1 MLSLSARQLIAAGL
15 VLLAFLSITGLVLYQ
30 AFRDSA
36 LLAVKDRLQAQV
48 YMLLSAADL
57 NEDRQL
63 TIPQALPEARFSNPE
78 SGLYAVV
85 LDQDN
90 RRVWRSESLLGFSW
104 QPPTA
109 QAPLPGDTTFIE
121 IDSANGPLFLLGFT
135 VSWEI
140 AAERYRE
147 YHFWVAETRRGFDSQ
162 VNRFRRSLWTWLMAA
177 AIVLLAVQ
185 SLILRWSLQPLRRIA
200 REVTEIESGQR
211 SELSGPY
218 PTELQ
223 ALTDNLNQLIR
234 RSRSHL
240 ERYRNALGD
249 LAHSLKTPLAVMR
262 SAVEKPAARDEL
274 RETVHAQVERMNQTV
289 DYQLQRAAASG
300 RIALTSPVEVAPVV
314 RKITDSLSKVYREK
328 SVQFFLDI
336 DKKARFY
343 GDEGDL
349 MEILG
354 NLADNAC
361 KWAGSRVKICA
372 SADIGDSRLAALS
385 LTIEDDGPGIPAD
398 QIDKILDRGGRADPN
413 TPGHGIGLAIVRDI
427 VEEVYQG
434 QLKISRSEWGGLS
447 AQVFIR
453 PLT

>member
-36 LLAVKDRLQAQV
+36 LLAVKERLQTQV
-48 YMLLSAADL
+48 YMLLSAADV
-57 NEDRQL
+57 NEDQQL
-63 TIPQALPEARFSNPE
+63 TIPPALPEARFSTPE
-78 SGLYAVV
+78 SGLYAIV

-90 RRVWRSESLLGFSW
+90 RRIWRSESLLGFNL
-104 QPPTA
+104 QPGV
-109 QAPLPGDTTFIE
+109 QAPTPGDSYFTE
-121 IDSANGPLFLLGFT
+121 IDSDNGPLFLLGFT
-135 VSWEI
+135 VDWEI
-140 AAERYRE
+140 AREHYRK
-147 YHFWVAETRRGFDSQ
+147 YHFWVAETRRGFDNQ

-177 AIVLLAVQ
+177 AIVLLGVQ

-211 SELSGPY
+211 NELSGPY

-240 ERYRNALGD
+240 ERYRHALGD

-262 SAVEKPAARDEL
+262 SAVEKPAAQEEL
-274 RETVHAQVERMNQTV
+274 RETVYTQVERMNQTV

-300 RIALTSPVEVAPVV
+300 RIALTSPLEVAPVV
-314 RKITDSLSKVYREK
+314 RKITDSLSKVYHEK
-328 SVQFFLDI
+328 GVEFVLDI

-361 KWAGSRVKICA
+361 KWASHRVGIHAGPGS
-372 SADIGDSRLAALS
+372 GDSRLAAFA

-398 QIDKILDRGGRADPN
+398 QIDKILDRGGRADPD

-434 QLKISRSEWGGLS
+434 QLKIGRSKWGGLS